1 MPNPR
6 LVATV
11 DTESDDTFLVRS
23 PAVGVADGV
32 PNKGVYLN
40 PSEGFLTLAIM
51 NRRYVVQLPRNVQGM
66 VTELLIEDTAIPV
79 AYGEPLFRLS
89 QALDVQSSRG
99 AAEKAGGGAAEA
111 DDLIAIK
118 APSDGVFYR
127 RPSPESPNYV
137 DEGAEVT
144 SGSVLGLIEVMKS
157 FNQITYGG
165 PDLPDSG
172 KVTKIL
178 ATDSSEVAY
187 GQTLFLVKP
196 A

>member
-40 PSEGFLTLAIM
+40 PSEGFLTLDIM

-89 QALDVQSSRG
+89 QALDVQSSRAG
-99 AAEKAGGGAAEA
+99 ADKAGGGAKDAE
-111 DDLIAIK
+111 DLIPVT

-127 RPSPESPNYV
+127 KANPESPNYV
-137 DEGAEVT
+137 DEGAAVT
-144 SGSVLGLIEVMKS
+144 GGTVLGLIEVMKS

-165 PDLPDSG
+165 PDLPENG
-172 KVTKIL
+172 TVTKIL
-178 ATDSSEVAY
+178 ASDASEVAY

>member
-1 MPNPR
+1 MPSPR
-6 LVATV
+6 LVAKV
-11 DTESDDTFLVRS
+11 DSETDKTFLVRS

-32 PNKGVYLN
+32 PKRGVYLN
-40 PSEGFLTLAIM
+40 ASEGFLTLAIL

-66 VTELLIEDTAIPV
+66 VSELLIEDTAVPV

-89 QALDVQSSRG
+89 QALDLESTR
-99 AAEKAGGGAAEA
+99 GGAATKEGEPQEG
-111 DDLIAIK
+111 DDLIAVT

-127 RPSPESPNYV
+127 RPSPDKPNYA

-165 PDLPDSG
+165 PDLPERG
-172 KVTKIL
+172 IVTRVL
-178 ATDSSEVAY
+178 ATDASEVAY
-187 GQTLFLVKP
+187 GQTLFLVRP